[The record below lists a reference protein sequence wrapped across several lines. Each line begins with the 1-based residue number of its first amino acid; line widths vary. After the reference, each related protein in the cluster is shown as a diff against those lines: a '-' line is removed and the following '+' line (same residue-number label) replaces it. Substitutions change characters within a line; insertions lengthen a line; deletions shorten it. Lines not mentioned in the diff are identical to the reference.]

1 MVCVLPTGLRKIP
14 TGAVEILLL
23 CGLELAFGEWTL

>member
-1 MVCVLPTGLRKIP
+1 MVCVLPAGLWKIP

-23 CGLELAFGEWTL
+23 CELALAFGEWTL